1 MLNIIKKYY
10 LYAGYG
16 GYLDIKIKY
25 KGSILGPIWSTISIL
40 GFALIL
46 NELGK
51 TFAGGDNL
59 GRVKIDYIICNLTFW
74 YYFSTVLSESCTLY
88 TDNANNL
95 KETTIPA
102 VVYNLRLMVK
112 NLIVALH
119 NYLGYVI
126 FILIYSHDKTNE
138 LPISLAALVFFTV
151 PLLFLSISVSYFSAR
166 YSDLKSMLALA
177 VQLLF
182 FATPIFWYPIQD
194 NILTFFVPYNLTAL
208 FMLLAR
214 GGVDFV
220 VYTELIIH
228 VFLLYILMMLAIK
241 KLKEKIIYYI

>member
-10 LYAGYG
+10 LYAAYG

-25 KGSILGPIWSTISIL
+25 KGSVLGPIWSTISIL

-74 YYFSTVLSESCTLY
+74 YYFSTVLSESYTLY
-88 TDNANNL
+88 TDNSNNL

-112 NLIVALH
+112 NFIVALH

-126 FILIYSHDKTNE
+126 FILLYSSDKTND
-138 LPISLAALVFFTV
+138 LSISFAALVFFTI
-151 PLLFLSISVSYFSAR
+151 PLFFLSISVSYFSAR
-166 YSDLKSMLALA
+166 YSDLKSMIALAL
-177 VQLLF
+177 QLIF
-182 FATPIFWYPIQD
+182 FATPIFWYPIED
-194 NILTFFVPYNLTAL
+194 NLLTLFIPYNLVAL
-208 FMLLAR
+208 VMMLAR
-214 GGVDFV
+214 GGVDFGL
-220 VYTELIIH
+220 YIELIIH
-228 VFLLYILMMLAIK
+228 VILLYIVMKVAIK
-241 KLKEKIIYYI
+241 NLKEKIIYYI